1 MRELNN
7 IALVSELF
15 QNAGVCWQV
24 TSEARL
30 SAGTA
35 GGMSGLNLCAVILTL
50 DMGAMK
56 VCNSLIILK

>member
-1 MRELNN
+1 MKELNN
-7 IALVSELF
+7 VALVSELF

-35 GGMSGLNLCAVILTL
+35 GGMSGLDLCAVIFTW
-50 DMGAMK
+50 DMRAM
-56 VCNSLIILK
+56 

>member
-1 MRELNN
+1 MKELNN
-7 IALVSELF
+7 IALVSKLF

-35 GGMSGLNLCAVILTL
+35 GGMSGLDLCAVIFKLN
-50 DMGAMK
+50 MGAIK

>member
-1 MRELNN
+1 MKELNN
-7 IALVSELF
+7 VALVSELF

-35 GGMSGLNLCAVILTL
+35 GSLSGLDFCAVIFTL
-50 DMGAMK
+50 NMGAMK